1 MKLNFP
7 IVYKEYRPELNALRA
22 VAVLLVLLFHL
33 DVEWMQGG
41 FLGVGVFWVLSGY
54 FMSRNIIYELQEGK
68 FSFYN
73 FYILMLDTSQSSA
86 PKNLVKS

>member
-1 MKLNFP
+1 MKSSGSDQKNFKLCSNIFMKLNFP

-41 FLGVGVFWVLSGY
+41 FLGVGVF
-54 FMSRNIIYELQEGK
+54 
-68 FSFYN
+68 
-73 FYILMLDTSQSSA
+73 
-86 PKNLVKS
+86 

>member
-22 VAVLLVLLFHL
+22 AAVLLVLLFHL

-41 FLGVGVFWVLSGY
+41 FLGVDVF
-54 FMSRNIIYELQEGK
+54 
-68 FSFYN
+68 
-73 FYILMLDTSQSSA
+73 
-86 PKNLVKS
+86 